1 MATKEELVK
10 ANEKL
15 EMDKELLRD
24 ENARL
29 TGKLAA
35 IRAIMD
41 S

>member
-1 MATKEELVK
+1 MTKADLFM

-15 EMDKELLRD
+15 EHDYQLLRE

-35 IRAIMD
+35 IRAIME

>member
-1 MATKEELVK
+1 MTKEELVK

-15 EMDKELLRD
+15 ELDNELLR
-24 ENARL
+24 EMLA
-29 TGKLAA
+29 TKKAKMAA

>member
-1 MATKEELVK
+1 MTKEELTKDV
-10 ANEKL
+10 ETL
-15 EMDKELLRD
+15 IREKELLRE

-35 IRAIMD
+35 IRAIME

>member
-1 MATKEELVK
+1 MTKAELTK

-15 EMDKELLRD
+15 EMDKERLKE

-35 IRAIMD
+35 IRAIME

>member
-1 MATKEELVK
+1 MTKAELVK

-15 EMDKELLRD
+15 KLDKRDLRD

>member
-1 MATKEELVK
+1 MTKDELVK
-10 ANEKL
+10 ANEEL
-15 EMDKELLRD
+15 ERRKELYRD
-24 ENARL
+24 EVSRL

>member
-1 MATKEELVK
+1 MTKAELQIV
-10 ANEKL
+10 NEKL
-15 EMDKELLRD
+15 KLEKERLRE

>member
-1 MATKEELVK
+1 MTKADLVK

-15 EMDKELLRD
+15 ELDKERLRD
-24 ENARL
+24 DNARL
-29 TGKLAA
+29 TGKLMA